1 MNKVNILVILIL
13 AIGVQYSLADNIK
26 RQEIVKSIIK
36 NELGT
41 NTLYRVVYTDTE
53 NLVKQ

>member
-26 RQEIVKSIIK
+26 RQEIKSIIK